1 MTEPTIVDFFLDQ
14 KPSVELHDTMSGE
27 KNLYPECY
35 AATTNDRVL
44 IYSYRDGIHPQRPRA
59 SMPIQNLVVTHYGD
73 HPAVRSV
80 PDTPKPP
87 EQPKPPQIGV
97 RKTPGP
103 VAAPEYYNLNEDPNA
118 DSGDFSIPKMMPTR
132 PEKHRVPLTNGQPVK
147 VMPLE
152 PTEEELSK
160 EIPLSEQTLT
170 KNRIAEQIQEMEARS
185 FNRLPDSPPGSGSD
199 QNGGES
205 PSAWQAA
212 KQIVFSKD
220 SDDSGEPQ
228 SESES
233 EWQPRGKQARI
244 GGHRKVNRVRR
255 AATSLLAPVFLG
267 FALLGRSYDMG

>member
-35 AATTNDRVL
+35 AAVTNDRVL

-59 SMPIQNLVVTHYGD
+59 SMPLVNLVVTHYGD

-87 EQPKPPQIGV
+87 ESGHAAGRPQLPPQTQMHPQPS
-97 RKTPGP
+97 TP
-103 VAAPEYYNLNEDPNA
+103 YQISEDSNA
-118 DSGDFSIPKMMPTR
+118 DSEDFKVKKYAAEFQRPK
-132 PEKHRVPLTNGQPVK
+132 EL
-147 VMPLE
+147 LE
-152 PTEEELSK
+152 HDQQV
-160 EIPLSEQTLT
+160 PLSEQTLT
-170 KNRIAEQIQEMEARS
+170 MGRITEQINQDREPS
-185 FNRLPDSPPGSGSD
+185 FSSLPDSPPGSGSD

-205 PSAWQAA
+205 PSARQAA

-220 SDDSGEPQ
+220 SDDSDEPLGGPEN
-228 SESES
+228 ESEP
-233 EWQPRGKQARI
+233 ERQPRGKQARI
-244 GGHRKVNRVRR
+244 GGHRKVRKTKR
-255 AATSLLAPVFLG
+255 AAMSLLAPVFLG